1 MKPPAS
7 RFPTGSLL
15 QALVSALGV
24 AACAVG
30 AGFTLVSALMLLA
43 SGNAL
48 YREQAGIL
56 ISLTWT
62 LTILSLMGLPSLV
75 HASRQVA
82 GQPDGPSEHASLRRA
97 SLAMLLWPAVLA
109 TGQAVSKSGELA
121 WAFLP
126 PLQALAVGLPLWWL
140 VELARD
146 RLPAFSPKRTW
157 GVLNFSLFV
166 STPLVIL
173 AEIFLALCVLA
184 AVVLLISASPELQQA
199 FESFSRRVL
208 NSISNPEAL
217 LRLYRPLLGNPWVIF
232 ALFAGLC
239 GIIPLIEEALKPL
252 AVWALGGKSLTPAGG
267 FVVGAISGAGFALL
281 ETLFSLVSPL
291 GDGWLWLAV
300 GRAGTGLLHITTAAL
315 MGYALAGA
323 WSEGRF
329 LRLGLIYFSVVCLHG
344 LWNALSALSALTA
357 LTSPGGAAPVLQS
370 LGQLAPYGLGLLA
383 GLCFALLLSF
393 NRSLRRQSSVTL
405 TPQAG

>member
-1 MKPPAS
+1 MNPPAS

-48 YREQAGIL
+48 YREQASIL
-56 ISLTWT
+56 ITLSWT
-62 LTILSLMGLPSLV
+62 LTILSLVGLPSLV
-75 HASRQVA
+75 HASRQIA
-82 GQPDGPSEHASLRRA
+82 GQPARPSEHSSLRRA
-97 SLAMLLWPAVLA
+97 SLAMLLWPVVLA
-109 TGQAVSKSGELA
+109 TGQAISKSGELA
-121 WAFLP
+121 WVFLP

-146 RLPAFSPKRTW
+146 RLPAFSPQRTW

-184 AVVLLISASPELQQA
+184 AVVLVISTSPEWQQA
-199 FESFSRRVL
+199 FEAFSRRVL

-217 LRLYRPLLGNPWVIF
+217 LRLYRPFLTNPWVIF
-232 ALFAGLC
+232 ALLAGLC
-239 GIIPLIEEALKPL
+239 GVIPLIEEALKPL
-252 AVWALGGKSLTPAGG
+252 AVWALGARKLTPAGG
-267 FVVGAISGAGFALL
+267 FVVGALSGAGFALL

-323 WSEGRF
+323 WSEGHY
-329 LRLGLIYFSVVCLHG
+329 LRLGLVYFSTVCLHG
-344 LWNALSALSALTA
+344 LWNALSMLNALAALA
-357 LTSPGGAAPVLQS
+357 SSDATSFLPL
-370 LGQLAPYGLGLLA
+370 LGKLAPYGLGLLA
-383 GLCFALLLSF
+383 GLCFVLLLSF

>member
-1 MKPPAS
+1 MNPPAS

-62 LTILSLMGLPSLV
+62 LTLLSLVGLPSLV
-75 HASRQVA
+75 HASRQIA
-82 GQPDGPSEHASLRRA
+82 GQPPASHSGQSSLRRA
-97 SLAMLLWPAVLA
+97 SLAMLLWPVVLA
-109 TGQAVSKSGELA
+109 AGQALSKSGELA
-121 WAFLP
+121 WIFLP

-140 VELARD
+140 VELARHH
-146 RLPAFSPKRTW
+146 LPDFSPQRTW
-157 GVLNFSLFV
+157 GVLNFSLFI

-173 AEIFLALCVLA
+173 VEVILALCVLA
-184 AVVLLISASPELQQA
+184 VGVFVISTSPELQQA
-199 FESFSRRVL
+199 FEAFSRRVL
-208 NSISNPEAL
+208 NSLSNPEAL
-217 LRLYRPLLGNPWVIF
+217 LRLYRPFLTNPWVIF
-232 ALFAGLC
+232 ALLAGLC
-239 GIIPLIEEALKPL
+239 GVIPLIEEALKPL
-252 AVWALGGKSLTPAGG
+252 AVWALGARKLTPAGG
-267 FVVGAISGAGFALL
+267 LVVGALSGAGFALL

-291 GDGWLWLAV
+291 GDGWLWLAI
-300 GRAGTGLLHITTAAL
+300 GRAGTGLLHITTAAW
-315 MGYALAGA
+315 MGYALVSA

-329 LRLGLIYFSVVCLHG
+329 LRLGLIYFGVVCLHG
-344 LWNALSALSALTA
+344 LWNALSVLNTLAA
-357 LTSPGGAAPVLQS
+357 LTSPGEAPVLQS

-383 GLCFALLLSF
+383 GFCFVLLLSF
-393 NRSLRRQSSVTL
+393 NRFLRRSLSVTFP
-405 TPQAG
+405 PQAG

>member
-1 MKPPAS
+1 MNPPAA

-56 ISLTWT
+56 ITLTWT
-62 LTILSLMGLPSLV
+62 LTILSLVGLPSLV
-75 HASRQVA
+75 HASRHIA
-82 GQPDGPSEHASLRRA
+82 GQPAGPSEHTSLRRA
-97 SLAMLLWPAVLA
+97 SLAMLLWPVVLA

-121 WAFLP
+121 WVFLP

-140 VELARD
+140 VEIARD
-146 RLPAFSPKRTW
+146 RLPAFSPKRNW

-173 AEIFLALCVLA
+173 AEIFLALCVLT
-184 AVVLLISASPELQQA
+184 AVVLLISTSPELQQA
-199 FESFSRRVL
+199 FEAFSRRVL
-208 NSISNPEAL
+208 NSVSNPEAL

-252 AVWALGGKSLTPAGG
+252 AVWVLGARKLTPAGG
-267 FVVGAISGAGFALL
+267 FVVGALSGAGFALL

-315 MGYALAGA
+315 MGYALTEA

-329 LRLGLIYFSVVCLHG
+329 LRLGLIYFGVVCLHG
-344 LWNALSALSALTA
+344 LWNALSVLSTLAALA
-357 LTSPGGAAPVLQS
+357 SPDAASVLQS

-383 GLCFALLLSF
+383 GLCFVLLLAF